1 MTTRATRPLVMGNC
15 KMNLDFVEALH
26 LVQEIGVVL
35 HHQPLEH
42 TDLVVAPP
50 FVDLRTVCSI
60 VESEQIPVGVG
71 AQHVSQFESG
81 AHTGEVSASMLRRLG
96 VTWVIVGHSERRT
109 HYAMSDEVVAATLA
123 AALRAGMNAVLCVG
137 EDEERRRG
145 GEHQS
150 FVGAQL
156 ASALTGLSPA
166 ARSVVTVAYEPLW
179 AIGTGVSASIE
190 EIAEMGTFV
199 RATLDDLG
207 ATGSRILYG
216 GSVNEDNA
224 GDIASVRSIDGFL
237 VGGAS
242 LRAASFLAIGRACDD
257 CYAGKR

>member
-1 MTTRATRPLVMGNC
+1 MGNW

-26 LVQEIGVVL
+26 LVQEIGVVV

-42 TDLVVAPP
+42 TDLVVAAP
-50 FVDLRTVCSI
+50 FVDLRTVCSV
-60 VESEQIPVGVG
+60 VESEQIPMGVG

-81 AHTGEVSASMLRRLG
+81 AHTGEVSVSMLRRLG

-109 HYAMSDEVVAATLA
+109 HYAMSDDVVAATLA
-123 AALRAGMNAVLCVG
+123 TVLRAGLNAVLCVG
-137 EDEERRRG
+137 EDEEHRRQG
-145 GEHQS
+145 DHQA

-156 ASALTGLSPA
+156 ASALTSLSPT
-166 ARSVVTVAYEPLW
+166 ARSAVTVAYEPLW

-190 EIAEMGTFV
+190 EITEMGAFV
-199 RATLDDLG
+199 RSTLDGLG
-207 ATGSRILYG
+207 ASGSRVLYG
-216 GSVNEDNA
+216 GSVNEENA
-224 GDIASVRSIDGFL
+224 GEIADVRPIDGFL